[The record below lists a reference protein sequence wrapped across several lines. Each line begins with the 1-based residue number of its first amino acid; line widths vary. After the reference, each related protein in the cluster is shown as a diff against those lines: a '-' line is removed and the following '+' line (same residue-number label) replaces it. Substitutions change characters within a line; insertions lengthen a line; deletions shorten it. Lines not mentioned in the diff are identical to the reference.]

1 MARTGSTGMLIK
13 IADDNVGTII
23 CNGIETYSVKC
34 QFTVFDFDTDVFA
47 HLSIYWSI
55 EQLLL
60 LKSQIDNDDN
70 YVLQLHWHRPT

>member
-1 MARTGSTGMLIK
+1 MLIK

-47 HLSIYWSI
+47 HLSIY
-55 EQLLL
+55 
-60 LKSQIDNDDN
+60 
-70 YVLQLHWHRPT
+70 R

>member
-1 MARTGSTGMLIK
+1 MARTGRTGMLIK
-13 IADDNVGTII
+13 IADDNVETII

-34 QFTVFDFDTDVFA
+34 QFTVFDFDTVY
-47 HLSIYWSI
+47 LLIYRWSI

>member
-1 MARTGSTGMLIK
+1 MLIK

-23 CNGIETYSVKC
+23 CNGSETYSVKC

-47 HLSIYWSI
+47 HLSIYRQIDRSI

-60 LKSQIDNDDN
+60 LKSQINNDDN
-70 YVLQLHWHRPT
+70 YVLQLH

>member
-1 MARTGSTGMLIK
+1 MLIK

-47 HLSIYWSI
+47 HLSIDLSMIHRAAAFI
-55 EQLLL
+55 EI
-60 LKSQIDNDDN
+60 SN
-70 YVLQLHWHRPT
+70 R